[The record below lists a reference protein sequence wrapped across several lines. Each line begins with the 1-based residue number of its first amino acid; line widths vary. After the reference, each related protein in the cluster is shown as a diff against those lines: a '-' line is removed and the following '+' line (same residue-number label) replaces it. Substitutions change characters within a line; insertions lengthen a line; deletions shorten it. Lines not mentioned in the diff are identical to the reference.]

1 MTKVFDKSFGF
12 FPDKP
17 ELILEKPS
25 EEHGIIRV
33 PKGYRKIK
41 IGEKLEIIPNHA
53 CVVPNL
59 MEYLIYSQGKKIVGE
74 WPVLCRGKSR

>member
-17 ELILEKPS
+17 ELILEKLS

-33 PKGYRKIK
+33 PKSYRKIK
-41 IGEKLEIIPNHA
+41 IREKLEIIPNHA

-59 MEYLIYSQGKKIVGE
+59 MEYLIYSQGRKDYREIAR
-74 WPVLCRGKSR
+74 PVQRGI

>member
-1 MTKVFDKSFGF
+1 MTKVSDRGFGF
-12 FPDKP
+12 FPDEPK
-17 ELILEKPS
+17 LILEKLD

-41 IGEKLEIIPNHA
+41 IGKNLEIIPNHA

-59 MEYLIYSQGKKIVGE
+59 MEYLYVARGEKIIGK
-74 WPVLCRGKSR
+74 WPVLCRGESR